1 MCGQSWAATSS
12 HKLQSLRVN
21 LLLHELSSS
30 CSSSG
35 KHLLAPAER
44 FSMDCSAGTCSDVI
58 LVILSSGCRG
68 ISAPWAHPPFPLFPM
83 FSHFFPHTPQHYF
96 HVLPFFTCVFQG
108 APACGGSSVDA
119 AGSGWKQLC
128 PAGTGWNR
136 LELAGTGWNQLGQPQ
151 PSPMELHS
159 HHCWCCGTGTPNKCH
174 GLRNFMGWK
183 FNLDNFRCESSLFWN
198 KSNSW
203 SK

>member
-12 HKLQSLRVN
+12 HKLQSLRVY

-44 FSMDCSAGTCSDVI
+44 FSMDCSAGTCSVVI

-128 PAGTGWNR
+128 
-136 LELAGTGWNQLGQPQ
+136 LAGTGWNQLDLAVPGWNWLEPA
-151 PSPMELHS
+151 
-159 HHCWCCGTGTPNKCH
+159 GTGWNWLELAGTSWGSPS
-174 GLRNFMGWK
+174 LPPW
-183 FNLDNFRCESSLFWN
+183 SSTATTADAVALAPPT
-198 KSNSW
+198 KVMV
-203 SK
+203 

>member
-128 PAGTGWNR
+128 
-136 LELAGTGWNQLGQPQ
+136 LAGTGWNQLDLAVPGWNWLEPAGAAPAFPHGAPQ
-151 PSPMELHS
+151 PPLLMLWHWHPQQRSWFKKL
-159 HHCWCCGTGTPNKCH
+159 H
-174 GLRNFMGWK
+174 GLKIQPWQFQMWK
-183 FNLDNFRCESSLFWN
+183 QSLLE
-198 KSNSW
+198 
-203 SK
+203 